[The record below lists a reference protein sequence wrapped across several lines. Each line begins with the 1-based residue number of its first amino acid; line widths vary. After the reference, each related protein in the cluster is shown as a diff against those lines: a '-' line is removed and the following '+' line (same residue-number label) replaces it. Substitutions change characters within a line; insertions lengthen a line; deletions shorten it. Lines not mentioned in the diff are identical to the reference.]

1 MIALN
6 FTLIFEGVLFLTFLG
21 ITTRIAWRPLMR
33 LMRERQETFENRRS
47 TAEQRLAEAKQMADT
62 YRLKLT
68 EADQQATRKI
78 NETIYA
84 AHRARRGVIDEL
96 RAKADAELLEYHR
109 VIQQEAEEQRK
120 RFPEFLPGLV
130 TAMDYQVEKGGR
142 LL

>member
-1 MIALN
+1 VITLN
-6 FTLIFEGVLFLTFLG
+6 FTVIVEGILFLTFLG
-21 ITTRIAWRPLMR
+21 ITTRIAWRPLMN
-33 LMRERQETFENRRS
+33 LMRERQETLENRRA
-47 TAEQRLAEAKQMADT
+47 TAGQRLAEARQLADS

-68 EADQQATRKI
+68 EADQAASRKV

-84 AHRARRGVIDEL
+84 AHRARRDLVDEL
-96 RAKADAELLEYHR
+96 RAKADAELLEYHLM
-109 VIQQEAEEQRK
+109 VQKEAEEQRK